1 MYLCN
6 YHLLAKIVRALM
18 LSLAYFLGLLHVD
31 IAAAEGVLLLPC
43 GGGCRAAGVR
53 GAVGGPVLL
62 DLHHGGLILGEG
74 HLPLL
79 RIPEPTGQNMKPFA
93 SVFVSQVQ

>member
-1 MYLCN
+1 
-6 YHLLAKIVRALM
+6 M
-18 LSLAYFLGLLHVD
+18 LSHMYHWNFLGLLHVD
-31 IAAAEGVLLLPC
+31 IAAAEGVLLLR
-43 GGGCRAAGVR
+43 GGGGGAAGVR

-62 DLHHGGLILGEG
+62 DLHHGGLILREG